1 MATTGET
8 ADRARPGPRGA
19 IDECTAELSL
29 ARVPLSLVD
38 RWLPARPASF
48 LAVVAAGAAGCWLL
62 GLALATDRARFLGSR
77 DWQIQPLYL
86 ATHFVVLRLFVT
98 AYAANFVAGCRRLTI
113 EPADAR
119 RRLEIALGGWG
130 WLAAVVFAAPF
141 AYCDYLYLIDPGF
154 IEAGESS
161 GPPGALGAADWLL
174 GAIWTIEWVVNA
186 YVWAIV
192 LGFLAMTMRVL
203 RQHRFREPLEVVLG
217 ERHYRPFLMMS
228 AQGASIVLGFTIV
241 SGIYVWHAQ
250 GEATDYLGL
259 WVTAG
264 LLVLCFVPPWM
275 RLKNGIARRARA
287 AADALNRDIQSG
299 LTAVDSAAPP
309 SGPGDAAGFGA
320 KLDLVLK
327 LARAGHLERLCR
339 DLGRNEGQAMLIR
352 LLAPLSTVIWK
363 TIRPG

>member
-113 EPADAR
+113 EHADAR

-275 RLKNGIARRARA
+275 RLKNGIARHPIGAHGRRFARAPLGARRRRGIRREARPGAQARAR
-287 AADALNRDIQSG
+287 R
-299 LTAVDSAAPP
+299 APRAP
-309 SGPGDAAGFGA
+309 LPRPRAQRGSGDADQAAGA
-320 KLDLVLK
+320 ALD
-327 LARAGHLERLCR
+327 R
-339 DLGRNEGQAMLIR
+339 DLEDHPAGMSDDA
-352 LLAPLSTVIWK
+352 
-363 TIRPG
+363 